1 MSERPKE
8 LASKASVAQVTEG
21 SNPSATAEEGPR
33 RETGPFLRP
42 ERNPAVIPEQGAEV
56 TLAAVNRGPQGTAGT
71 EEAAVAVNSKKVA
84 VYVLVVFVLYVIIT
98 DPSKAADYVQIGFEG
113 ISDAAKALGDF
124 ASWVANGGDS

>member
-1 MSERPKE
+1 M
-8 LASKASVAQVTEG
+8 
-21 SNPSATAEEGPR
+21 
-33 RETGPFLRP
+33 
-42 ERNPAVIPEQGAEV
+42 
-56 TLAAVNRGPQGTAGT
+56 
-71 EEAAVAVNSKKVA
+71 AVNSKKVA